1 MLGPTYALRWV
12 HVELCVYVLINVY
25 CVYVALLVWNKHV
38 FVLLLN
44 RFIVNRFRLP
54 FHIIFVCRQLTRHVR
69 NLTRNPAK
77 EDTLVGYLD
86 ILDLKCYLL
95 PQWLLICITELRH
108 EIQRYWVWI
117 YAHKYV
123 GYCECRKDRGDLWR
137 RPVWHACILC
147 MLQEPTFLHLLYI
160 QTTISLLH
168 ARYPIHLFPFI
179 FFP

>member
-1 MLGPTYALRWV
+1 MSNLWFIAYTSTLEYLGETDR
-12 HVELCVYVLINVY
+12 YVFSYRDRLYLVKCRFKYVY
-25 CVYVALLVWNKHV
+25 CEPVSSAYPH
-38 FVLLLN
+38 FC
-44 RFIVNRFRLP
+44 
-54 FHIIFVCRQLTRHVR
+54 VCRQLTRHVR